1 MKNWSLQFKIQVI
14 ACFYTALLLALLG
27 TIFLQYGFKPL
38 YLAFAVVSIG
48 YAVFVIS
55 GTPALLAPITR
66 IGKVAD
72 EVSRGFFDS
81 RVTHIETMDELGK
94 LSWQINDMLDQLEAC
109 FREVNTTYQNASEG
123 RYHRK
128 AFPEGLRG
136 TFRHTLE
143 QVNQSVE
150 RLEVSTKFMLRNEL
164 ASNLSHLNASNLLK
178 NLRLNQQ
185 DLINMHEKMQ
195 EVTEISR
202 ATANDALESRAS
214 IENIVGNLNR
224 ITSMVSEVNDTIS
237 ELNMQSQEI
246 SKVVQLITTIA
257 DQTNLLALNAA
268 IEAARAGEAGR
279 GFAVVADEVR
289 KLAENTKQATTEI
302 ASVMSTIQKQAGL
315 MLDQSAEMKKMADDS
330 SNMVGVFENRFST
343 FAESAQA
350 TMTRISYA
358 QDVSF
363 ASLVKV
369 DHLLFKQNGYIALSD
384 SDIAVEARD
393 AVNVDHHNCR
403 LGNWYETGYGA
414 KFFGNTPSY
423 PDLAAP
429 HKNVHVK
436 IQEAASYLA
445 TNWENDRTIQGRI
458 LEAFTQAEQ
467 ASDEALTIIDRIVQ
481 EKHAA

>member
-1 MKNWSLQFKIQVI
+1 MKNWSLQFKIQAI
-14 ACFYTALLLALLG
+14 AYFYTALLLALLG
-27 TIFLQYGFKPL
+27 TIFIQYGFQPV

-48 YAVFVIS
+48 YAVFVIR
-55 GTPALLAPITR
+55 GTPPLLAPIAR
-66 IGKVAD
+66 IAKVAE
-72 EVSRGFFDS
+72 EVSQGFFDS
-81 RVTHIETMDELGK
+81 RVTHIQTMDELGK

-109 FREVNTTYQNASEG
+109 FREVNTTYQCAAEG
-123 RYHRK
+123 RYFRK
-128 AFPEGLRG
+128 AQPSGLHG
-136 TFRHTLE
+136 TFRHTME
-143 QVNQSVE
+143 CVNRSIE
-150 RLEVSTKFMLRNEL
+150 RLADSTKFMLRNEL
-164 ASNLSHLNASNLLK
+164 ASELSHLNASNLLK

-202 ATANDALESRAS
+202 ETANDALESKSS
-214 IENIVGNLNR
+214 IENIIGNLNR
-224 ITSMVSEVNDTIS
+224 ITMMVGEVNHTITA
-237 ELNMQSQEI
+237 LNMQSQEI

-302 ASVMSTIQKQAGL
+302 ASVMSTIQQQAGL
-315 MLDQSAEMKKMADDS
+315 MLDQSAEMKEMADS
-330 SNMVGVFENRFST
+330 SSTMVSVFENRFAT
-343 FAESAQA
+343 FAQSAQA

-384 SDIAVEARD
+384 SNIAADSRD
-393 AVNVDHHNCR
+393 AVSVDHHNCR
-403 LGNWYETGYGA
+403 LGKWYETGYGSEN
-414 KFFGNTPSY
+414 FGTTPSY
-423 PDLAAP
+423 SRLATP
-429 HKNVHVK
+429 HHAVHAK
-436 IQEAASYLA
+436 IQEAVSYLA
-445 TNWENDRTIQGRI
+445 MNWENDRSIQAKM
-458 LEAFTQAEQ
+458 LDAFTQAER
-467 ASDEALTIIDRIVQ
+467 ASDEVLSIIDRIVL